1 MFLLL
6 ALTDQLS
13 KIMVTHLRLLT
24 SSLGGAGMT
33 SRGATLLLNVPS
45 FFTVDSAQGV
55 GVVVTRTHRR
65 RSLSL

>member
-13 KIMVTHLRLLT
+13 KIMVTNLRLLT

-33 SRGATLLLNVPS
+33 SRGATLLLNVPG

-55 GVVVTRTHRR
+55 GLVVATTHRR
-65 RSLSL
+65 CTLGL